1 MVILIGGISHSGK
14 TLLSQKLMEKYK
26 IPYFSIDHLKM
37 GIYRANPGRCGF
49 TPESEDEIIT
59 KKLWPII
66 KGIIMTNI
74 ENNQNII
81 IEGIHLP
88 NTIND
93 LSNEYY
99 SKIIFCKICFS
110 KEYIN
115 KYFKNNIIKNR
126 DVIEYREFD
135 FEYSKKDYIEIN
147 NILKNNCVENG
158 IKYFEIIDNY
168 ETELNDVYNWIDKEY
183 TIIKS
188 RKERRNKNAPAV

>member
-37 GIYRANPGRCGF
+37 GIYRANPRCGF
-49 TPESEDEIIT
+49 TPESKDEMIT

-81 IEGIHLP
+81 IEGINLP
-88 NTIND
+88 NTISD

-99 SKIIFCKICFS
+99 SKIIFCKIYFS
-110 KEYIN
+110 KNYIN
-115 KYFKNNIIKNR
+115 KYFKKNIIKNR
-126 DVIEYREFD
+126 DVIEYREYD
-135 FEYSKKDYIEIN
+135 FEYSKEDYIEIN
-147 NILKNNCVENG
+147 NTLKNNCIENG
-158 IKYFEIIDNY
+158 IKYFEIIENY
-168 ETELNDVYNWIDKEY
+168 EKELNDVYNWIDKEY
-183 TIIKS
+183 TRIILYT
-188 RKERRNKNAPAV
+188 A